1 MIFTM
6 MVAATLAAGMIP
18 ANLST
23 EPTWLNDYATAQT
36 RVLALKKPMAVF
48 VGSGKDGW
56 GKVVRNGS
64 IDPAINKLLANK
76 FVCIYA
82 DTDTAA
88 GRTLAGAFEVAG
100 KGLIISDKAG
110 TTQAYNLS
118 GDLTRE
124 ELSQTLA
131 KYAQLDKEVKATES
145 VGRQAPAVVQPAYY
159 QQQYRTQGYYTTGS
173 T

>member
-1 MIFTM
+1 M
-6 MVAATLAAGMIP
+6 MVAATLAAGMAP

-36 RVLALKKPMAVF
+36 RVVALKKPMAVF

-56 GKVVRNGS
+56 GKVVRSGS
-64 IDPAINKLLANK
+64 IDPTINKLLANK
-76 FVCIYA
+76 FVCVYV

-88 GRTLAGAFEVAG
+88 GRNRATAFEVTS

-110 TTQAYNLS
+110 TTQAYSLS

-124 ELSQTLA
+124 ELSQTLV
-131 KYAQLDKEVKATES
+131 KY
-145 VGRQAPAVVQPAYY
+145 
-159 QQQYRTQGYYTTGS
+159 
-173 T
+173 

>member
-1 MIFTM
+1 M
-6 MVAATLAAGMIP
+6 MVAAATAAGMLP

-36 RVLALKKPMAVF
+36 RVLAIKKPMAVF

-64 IDPAINKLLANK
+64 IDPAINKMLANK
-76 FVCIYA
+76 FVCVYI

-88 GRTLAGAFEVAG
+88 GRTLATAFEVAS

-110 TTQAYNLS
+110 TTQAYSLS

-124 ELSQTLA
+124 ELSQTLV
-131 KYAQLDKEVKATES
+131 KYAELDKEVTATES
-145 VGRQAPAVVQPAYY
+145 VGRVVPPVYSQP
-159 QQQYRTQGYYTTGS
+159 QYRTTQGYYTAGS